1 MCLLKV
7 GQLAFAGN
15 GKALC
20 GKEALV
26 TEAELR
32 EKCVEVNTGILER
45 LKEDEHSS
53 KLLQARHVLDANAI
67 CVLLACACVM
77 SGL

>member
-1 MCLLKV
+1 
-7 GQLAFAGN
+7 LAFAGN

-32 EKCVEVNTGILER
+32 EKCIEVNTGILER

-53 KLLQARHVLDANAI
+53 KLLQAR
-67 CVLLACACVM
+67 
-77 SGL
+77 